1 MNRDGVETI
10 ITDGVLQVRQPQTRW
25 LSTGTNGGRVSAD
38 AAYNIT
44 VPDSWDETELQAYTD
59 QRITTA
65 GFDTTGPALLT
76 GVAQRHAR
84 CATCGTVTAVITAGI
99 SNPAALPPRDSIADS
114 GRDDNRIDT
123 DTDRDHPG
131 TINIILVTTR
141 SLEPAGLATLLAGV
155 AEAKAVTLHRQT
167 GFSGTTSDAVIVG
180 SDPAGE
186 AAAFAGSATAVGR
199 AARAC
204 VRDGLGAALDA
215 RYETTAMPESVV
227 DADHGARTTAT
238 ATISTPE

>member
-1 MNRDGVETI
+1 M
-10 ITDGVLQVRQPQTRW
+10 
-25 LSTGTNGGRVSAD
+25 
-38 AAYNIT
+38 
-44 VPDSWDETELQAYTD
+44 
-59 QRITTA
+59 
-65 GFDTTGPALLT
+65 
-76 GVAQRHAR
+76 
-84 CATCGTVTAVITAGI
+84 ITAGI
-99 SNPAALPPRDSIADS
+99 SNPAVLPLRDTVADS
-114 GRDDNRIDT
+114 GTDDSRTDS

-155 AEAKAVTLHRQT
+155 AEAKAVTLYRQT
-167 GFSGTTSDAVIVG
+167 SFSGTTSDAVIVG

-186 AAAFAGSATAVGR
+186 PAAFAGSATTVGR

-215 RYETTAMPESVV
+215 RYADTAMPESVA
-227 DADHGARTTAT
+227 DADHGTTTTAT

>member
-1 MNRDGVETI
+1 MDNGFETTI
-10 ITDGVLQVRQPQTRW
+10 IEGVLQVRRPQTRW
-25 LSTGTNGGRVSAD
+25 LSTGSNGGRVSAD

-44 VPDSWDETELQAYTD
+44 VPDGWDETELEAYAD
-59 QRITTA
+59 QRITAA

-76 GVAQRHAR
+76 GVAQQHAR
-84 CATCGTVTAVITAGI
+84 CATCGPVTAVITAGI
-99 SNPAALPPRDSIADS
+99 SNPAALPPRDAVAGDEDDS
-114 GRDDNRIDT
+114 GT
-123 DTDRDHPG
+123 DSDPDHGHPG

-186 AAAFAGSATAVGR
+186 PAAFAGSATAVGR

-215 RYETTAMPESVV
+215 RYEDTEMPESVP
-227 DADHGARTTAT
+227 DADHGTTTTAT
-238 ATISTPE
+238 ATVSKPD